1 MKGVRRTVIKYYR
14 NYDNLPFS
22 YALYS
27 KSMKTILLS
36 SLNQA
41 NVKQYKLKVN
51 NEYII
56 IISSKSLKLM
66 QLEKNSDVTRL

>member
-1 MKGVRRTVIKYYR
+1 
-14 NYDNLPFS
+14 
-22 YALYS
+22 
-27 KSMKTILLS
+27 MKTILLS

-56 IISSKSLKLM
+56 IINDINSKSLKLI
-66 QLEKNSDVTRL
+66 QVEKNSDVTR